1 LFSLPHAI
9 EILHQLRLPNKLLA
23 LLDTSNGMYHK
34 STVSSSTSSSSI
46 SLTATTSTNFLPP
59 NENDI
64 QTTGD
69 MSLFEWIT
77 AQVILYSIALKKKSP
92 GLEMKC

>member
-1 LFSLPHAI
+1 
-9 EILHQLRLPNKLLA
+9 
-23 LLDTSNGMYHK
+23 MYHK